1 MANKK
6 KLNNRQHIMAR
17 YGCMVLMFL
26 FGCTLIVG
34 KLAKT
39 TIIEAD
45 AWNERASKEMA
56 DTSII
61 YPIRGSILSCNG
73 NILACN
79 QTLYDV
85 RIDLRHPRL
94 TKIKPKTWA
103 ALDSL
108 ADSLDTYYP
117 RVKDAKKPIEPNDP
131 DSWRKLFHDQFAIPK
146 LKDRKKTATVGTKL
160 PIEEYERIRR
170 WPYFKDIKGNSHK
183 CPLYKEEHII
193 RVYPF
198 GDMARL
204 SIGRVYEEKKTGKVK
219 GYAGLEMA
227 LDSLLYGKPG
237 VARKVAL
244 TNGFGDWVM
253 VPPVRGYDILTT
265 IDIDMQDILEGEL
278 LKMCDSV
285 GAYWGTAVLMEVKTG
300 EIKAISNVER
310 DSVTGKYIEAMNRA
324 VQAYEPGSV
333 MKTVSLMVAFE
344 EGLVKSVNDMV
355 DCAPFQRTSDH
366 AGGGM
371 KTMKQVI
378 ETSSNTGIARVI
390 FRKYDKD
397 PQGFRKRLESMGF
410 FVPMNS
416 GIGGESTPRVPDLV
430 PMRNGKPVTMTARHL
445 DLARQAYGYNTEIP
459 PLYTLAYYN
468 AIANGGK
475 LVRPHLVRALR
486 DENGHDSILPIT
498 YIREQVCTPE
508 NANKLKECLYE
519 VVWGKRGTARAIQ
532 DDRVAV
538 CGKTGTVMPYDFD
551 KLHAYDSSKR
561 RFAFC
566 GFFPY
571 DNPIYSCIVLMT
583 TDAHATSAGR
593 GPGRVLLNTA
603 LKLFSRGL
611 LNDISTSYTAKTVTS
626 SPQLYGNPQG
636 APYNV
641 TKTLGINGARQ
652 MKVKR
657 ATDGTVPDVTGM
669 DSGSAIRELEL
680 RGITVERISGSG
692 FVTTQSLKAGTPL
705 AKGQKCSLWLCW
717 QNT

>member
-1 MANKK
+1 
-6 KLNNRQHIMAR
+6 
-17 YGCMVLMFL
+17 
-26 FGCTLIVG
+26 
-34 KLAKT
+34 
-39 TIIEAD
+39 
-45 AWNERASKEMA
+45 
-56 DTSII
+56 
-61 YPIRGSILSCNG
+61 
-73 NILACN
+73 
-79 QTLYDV
+79 
-85 RIDLRHPRL
+85 
-94 TKIKPKTWA
+94 
-103 ALDSL
+103 
-108 ADSLDTYYP
+108 
-117 RVKDAKKPIEPNDP
+117 
-131 DSWRKLFHDQFAIPK
+131 
-146 LKDRKKTATVGTKL
+146 
-160 PIEEYERIRR
+160 
-170 WPYFKDIKGNSHK
+170 
-183 CPLYKEEHII
+183 
-193 RVYPF
+193 
-198 GDMARL
+198 
-204 SIGRVYEEKKTGKVK
+204 
-219 GYAGLEMA
+219 
-227 LDSLLYGKPG
+227 
-237 VARKVAL
+237 
-244 TNGFGDWVM
+244 
-253 VPPVRGYDILTT
+253 
-265 IDIDMQDILEGEL
+265 
-278 LKMCDSV
+278 
-285 GAYWGTAVLMEVKTG
+285 
-300 EIKAISNVER
+300 
-310 DSVTGKYIEAMNRA
+310 
-324 VQAYEPGSV
+324 

-410 FVPMNS
+410 FEPMNS

-593 GPGRVLLNTA
+593 VQSLTGFLC
-603 LKLFSRGL
+603 
-611 LNDISTSYTAKTVTS
+611 
-626 SPQLYGNPQG
+626 
-636 APYNV
+636 AP
-641 TKTLGINGARQ
+641 ARQ
-652 MKVKR
+652 
-657 ATDGTVPDVTGM
+657 GI
-669 DSGSAIRELEL
+669 SA
-680 RGITVERISGSG
+680 S
-692 FVTTQSLKAGTPL
+692 
-705 AKGQKCSLWLCW
+705 
-717 QNT
+717 